1 MLSTETHLRTAV
13 LDPALKGEPRKAEC
27 IPEGWEGVVLHQELR
42 GRRPRQGALS
52 LCLGQ
57 LRGYRETTEAP

>member
-1 MLSTETHLRTAV
+1 M

-27 IPEGWEGVVLHQELR
+27 TPGGWEGVVLHQELR

-57 LRGYRETTEAP
+57 LRGYRETIEAP